1 MGLDMYLY
9 RAPRVGDITANQI
22 VVLDSYFDW
31 LRSKA
36 EGDKY
41 ANCSFEQWC
50 GHSEDEIEEIGED
63 AISMLK
69 DAVHT
74 RYYVWDT
81 DKEYPNTS
89 IYDEVAYWR
98 KANQVHK
105 WFVDHVQ
112 DGVDDCGN
120 YGVTQEQLE
129 DLLAACVTIKVN
141 THLKKAKIQ
150 NGITVKDGKPVPI
163 MEDGKVIANPEI
175 AQRLLPT
182 TGGFFFGS
190 EEYDQYYM
198 DDIDETIKQLTDI
211 LHNTDFEKEIVFYH
225 SSW

>member
-1 MGLDMYLY
+1 M
-9 RAPRVGDITANQI
+9 
-22 VVLDSYFDW
+22 
-31 LRSKA
+31 
-36 EGDKY
+36 
-41 ANCSFEQWC
+41 
-50 GHSEDEIEEIGED
+50 
-63 AISMLK
+63 
-69 DAVHT
+69 
-74 RYYVWDT
+74 
-81 DKEYPNTS
+81 
-89 IYDEVAYWR
+89 
-98 KANQVHK
+98 
-105 WFVDHVQ
+105 
-112 DGVDDCGN
+112 
-120 YGVTQEQLE
+120 TQEQLE
-129 DLLAACVTIKVN
+129 DLLAACVTIKVS

-163 MEDGKVIANPEI
+163 MEDGKIIANPEI